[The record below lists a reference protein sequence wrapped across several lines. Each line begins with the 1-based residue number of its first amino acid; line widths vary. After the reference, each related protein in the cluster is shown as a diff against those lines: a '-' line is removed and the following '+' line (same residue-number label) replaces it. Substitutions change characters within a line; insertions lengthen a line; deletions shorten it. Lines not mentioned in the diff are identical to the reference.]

1 MNKEVAQYINSLLA
15 ERERLMEERKDDF
28 NQWQSIPELYADLKQ
43 DTEWELGKIYQAQKA
58 MDYFIE
64 EDELNYPPHLRGD
77 VIAKAKQAFA
87 HTNKKEE
94 EN

>member
-1 MNKEVAQYINSLLA
+1 MNKEVAEYINSLLS
-15 ERERLMEERKDDF
+15 ERETLMEERKDDT